1 MDQVMIYSNT
11 LFKVNKSFNFPW
23 LTETYKFDFL
33 SRHVRLTFNI
43 SEIKWLE
50 FATELPA
57 NLTQV
62 FPPRNV
68 HSNAKRSGSGNGRA
82 TIGWLLSV
90 TTNEPRSR

>member
-23 LTETYKFDFL
+23 LLTETYKFDFL
-33 SRHVRLTFNI
+33 SRHVRLTFNF

-62 FPPRNV
+62 FPPRT
-68 HSNAKRSGSGNGRA
+68 STQMLRDPEAETA
-82 TIGWLLSV
+82 
-90 TTNEPRSR
+90 EPPLAEFYR